1 MVLEPLVPSPKHPQV
16 PRLPYRITET
26 ISAILGE
33 TACESSQI
41 EITTTE
47 ENAIPEDFGASTQVK
62 FPSGLIN
69 LLGEPLNIS
78 TSNNDMRPEYGS
90 NDSSDLSSVKHDCEI
105 DDLWVGKA
113 DNGQSFAY
121 VLAGT
126 DEELQ
131 KKYGELIYDHT
142 IHSSAIT
149 HLETEGKPKWGFLL
163 VEKLPRWRK
172 VVRGVVGFI
181 TLVGSTALLTPV
193 VGGIPAVLIGAA
205 AAIGVRKLL
214 TLGRSVKFSAET
226 AELKLTNGY
235 APKRDYD
242 ILQRLVREATD
253 CTQSGVEVA
262 VGTY

>member
-1 MVLEPLVPSPKHPQV
+1 MVLEPLAFSLEEPRIPPSTYK
-16 PRLPYRITET
+16 ITKL
-26 ISAILGE
+26 ISELS
-33 TACESSQI
+33 T
-41 EITTTE
+41 EIGHVSPHIQTTT
-47 ENAIPEDFGASTQVK
+47 AVEDTMSHIGSGNVQAES
-62 FPSGLIN
+62 PSGFVN
-69 LLGEPLNIS
+69 PLGEPLITSPYGGS
-78 TSNNDMRPEYGS
+78 TAKPCS
-90 NDSSDLSSVKHDCEI
+90 EI
-105 DDLWVGKA
+105 GDLWVGKG
-113 DNGQSFAY
+113 DNGQNFAY
-121 VLAGT
+121 ILAGT

-142 IHSSAIT
+142 IHPSAIT

-172 VVRGVVGFI
+172 VVRGIVGLI
-181 TLVGSTALLTPV
+181 TLVGGTALLTPV

-205 AAIGVRKLL
+205 AAIGVRKLS

-242 ILQRLVREATD
+242 ILQRLVRETTD
-253 CTQSGVEVA
+253 CMQSGVEVT